1 MSTYREL
8 IYMVLDKV
16 KESTDDAYF
25 KEEHVAFL
33 MDKYRPFI
41 LKQRYADVRKS
52 ISQNNYSIFKLE
64 LNRNDGNL
72 DDLGYTFKYTTTG
85 IIYGSTIAM
94 PKIVSFNDDIEEFKI
109 FNFGE
114 TSNGDK
120 QFIGDFSIVNKER
133 FKYVGSNK
141 WLKKFLYATIGP
153 DYFLYLKVNDNT
165 IVLPQYILVQAIVET
180 PKQHMGLI
188 LPTVT
193 NYLDMVYPLEEALVP
208 PLLELVVKDLV
219 DGTYRPEDTVNNAT
233 DDLAKTAAKI
243 AQQR

>member
-33 MDKYRPFI
+33 MDKYRPLI

-52 ISQNNYSIFKLE
+52 ISQNNYSRFIVNMSETNGNNSDLE
-64 LNRNDGNL
+64 SSI
-72 DDLGYTFKYTTTG
+72 YHTTTG
-85 IIYGSTIAM
+85 TVWYSSQPVPRLVSLNGETEEIKVFNYGSAANSD
-94 PKIVSFNDDIEEFKI
+94 KVFK
-109 FNFGE
+109 
-114 TSNGDK
+114 
-120 QFIGDFSIVNKER
+120 GDFSIVSQER
-133 FKYVGSNK
+133 FKFVGENK
-141 WLKKFLYATIGP
+141 WLKKFAYITISP
-153 DYFLYLKVNDNT
+153 DYTLCLKYADTT
-165 IVLPQYILVQAIVET
+165 ITMPETLLVMGIVED
-180 PKQHMGLI
+180 PKKELSRI
-188 LPTVT
+188 LPVVS

-219 DGTYRPEDTVNNAT
+219 DGIYRPEDTVNNAT
-233 DDLAKTAAKI
+233 DDLAKIATKP

>member
-8 IYMVLDKV
+8 IYMVLDKL

-25 KEEHVAFL
+25 KEEHIAFL
-33 MDKYRPFI
+33 LDKYRPFL
-41 LKQRYADVRKS
+41 LKQRYADIRKS
-52 ISQNNYSIFKLE
+52 IPQNNYSIFKLE
-64 LNRNDGNL
+64 LNQNDGTL
-72 DDLGYTFKYTTTG
+72 DGLGSTFEYTTTG
-85 IIYGSTIAM
+85 NIYGSTIAM
-94 PKIVSFNDDIEEFKI
+94 PRIVSFNDDIEEFKI

-153 DYFLYLKVNDNT
+153 DYFLYLKVNDDT

-180 PKQHMGLI
+180 PKQHLGLI

-193 NYLDMVYPLEEALVP
+193 DYLDMVYPLEEALVP
-208 PLLELVVKDLV
+208 PLLELVVKDLANDV
-219 DGTYRPEDTVNNAT
+219 YKPEDSKNNAT
-233 DDLAKTAAKI
+233 DDLSQVSQKQTQK
-243 AQQR
+243 